1 MKKGAYVQFPRTVV
15 KNSGENVCQG
25 FAEIVSC
32 LKEACNQN
40 VKTILTVECYP
51 GVNQQELLE
60 GLQSLGAVLTIHSD
74 DLAFEPEKIDAL
86 LEKDMM
92 DSDPVFG
99 IMTVRRLEDY
109 FYSDKLE
116 AARKEAE
123 AVERGIVLIYGVGAS
138 LVHPG
143 DVQVLAD
150 ITRWEIQLRYRRG
163 MSNWRTTKTDL
174 PKLKKYKRG
183 FFAEWR
189 WADKVKE
196 KLLPTMNFYL
206 DMTTEGQPAMVD
218 GDNYRQGLLKLSGQP
233 FRMVPYFDPGVWGG
247 NWMKTHFELP
257 ENGSNYAWSFDGVPE
272 ENSLLLDFGGKLIQT
287 PALNL
292 VYAQPRRLLGER
304 VHARFGKEFPIRFDL
319 LDTINGQNLSLQV
332 HPLTEY
338 IQQNF
343 NMHYTQDES
352 YYILDAQGEDSC
364 VWLSVKTGIDPE
376 AMAEDLRA
384 AQRGE
389 KQFPAEQYVNC
400 LPAKKHDHFLIPAG
414 TVHCSGANTMV
425 LEISAT
431 PYIFTFKM
439 WDWGRVDLDGKPRP
453 IHVDRGV
460 ANIQWDRN
468 TEWVKENLVNAVT
481 PVYED
486 EHTHVERTGLHERE
500 FIDTFRVDTDK
511 EATIHRNG
519 SVHVMN
525 LVDGCQAKLVS
536 TDGSFEPFEIH
547 YAETCIIPQ
556 AAGDYKLV
564 SEDGSPV
571 KAIIAC
577 VRN

>member
-51 GVNQQELLE
+51 GVNQHELLE

-109 FYSDKLE
+109 FYNDKLE

-123 AVERGIVLIYGVGAS
+123 AVERGMVLIYGVGAS

-196 KLLPTMNFYL
+196 KLLPTMNF
-206 DMTTEGQPAMVD
+206 
-218 GDNYRQGLLKLSGQP
+218 
-233 FRMVPYFDPGVWGG
+233 
-247 NWMKTHFELP
+247 
-257 ENGSNYAWSFDGVPE
+257 
-272 ENSLLLDFGGKLIQT
+272 
-287 PALNL
+287 
-292 VYAQPRRLLGER
+292 
-304 VHARFGKEFPIRFDL
+304 
-319 LDTINGQNLSLQV
+319 
-332 HPLTEY
+332 
-338 IQQNF
+338 
-343 NMHYTQDES
+343 
-352 YYILDAQGEDSC
+352 
-364 VWLSVKTGIDPE
+364 
-376 AMAEDLRA
+376 
-384 AQRGE
+384 
-389 KQFPAEQYVNC
+389 
-400 LPAKKHDHFLIPAG
+400 
-414 TVHCSGANTMV
+414 
-425 LEISAT
+425 
-431 PYIFTFKM
+431 
-439 WDWGRVDLDGKPRP
+439 
-453 IHVDRGV
+453 
-460 ANIQWDRN
+460 
-468 TEWVKENLVNAVT
+468 
-481 PVYED
+481 
-486 EHTHVERTGLHERE
+486 
-500 FIDTFRVDTDK
+500 
-511 EATIHRNG
+511 
-519 SVHVMN
+519 
-525 LVDGCQAKLVS
+525 
-536 TDGSFEPFEIH
+536 
-547 YAETCIIPQ
+547 
-556 AAGDYKLV
+556 
-564 SEDGSPV
+564 
-571 KAIIAC
+571 
-577 VRN
+577 

>member
-1 MKKGAYVQFPRTVV
+1 
-15 KNSGENVCQG
+15 
-25 FAEIVSC
+25 
-32 LKEACNQN
+32 
-40 VKTILTVECYP
+40 
-51 GVNQQELLE
+51 
-60 GLQSLGAVLTIHSD
+60 
-74 DLAFEPEKIDAL
+74 
-86 LEKDMM
+86 
-92 DSDPVFG
+92 
-99 IMTVRRLEDY
+99 
-109 FYSDKLE
+109 
-116 AARKEAE
+116 
-123 AVERGIVLIYGVGAS
+123 
-138 LVHPG
+138 
-143 DVQVLAD
+143 
-150 ITRWEIQLRYRRG
+150 

-364 VWLSVKTGIDPE
+364 VWLGVKTGIDPE

-414 TVHCSGANTMV
+414 TVHCSGANHDGV
-425 LEISAT
+425 GNQRYPLHLHFQNVGLGPRGS
-431 PYIFTFKM
+431 
-439 WDWGRVDLDGKPRP
+439 GRKAPPHPCRPRCGQHSVGP
-453 IHVDRGV
+453 
-460 ANIQWDRN
+460 
-468 TEWVKENLVNAVT
+468 
-481 PVYED
+481 
-486 EHTHVERTGLHERE
+486 EH
-500 FIDTFRVDTDK
+500 
-511 EATIHRNG
+511 
-519 SVHVMN
+519 
-525 LVDGCQAKLVS
+525 
-536 TDGSFEPFEIH
+536 
-547 YAETCIIPQ
+547 
-556 AAGDYKLV
+556 
-564 SEDGSPV
+564 
-571 KAIIAC
+571 
-577 VRN
+577 